1 MNSAPNSQ
9 PIRQTR
15 RHWRERPSE
24 KMRVNSGGSS
34 KYSATT
40 FTPPS
45 EMSVTMQSRGK
56 PPVPNWILARLLQIR
71 RSLLRRFANISI
83 LPPSLPTHSNITEV
97 LQNNPWD
104 MLSANSRNLSFIF
117 ERILS
122 IGWMRPNLARPE
134 LPPRQLPQPQNPV
147 LICRGAQRRIS
158 RAQDL
163 HINHKRCAGTTAW
176 VTTPSPSEGKS
187 FALLAEFTHHP
198 FRLRKRRGRSS
209 PTTPSDAH
217 LRCCWA
223 RPSPRL

>member
-83 LPPSLPTHSNITEV
+83 TPFVAHAFQHHRGSTKQSLGYAERKLAQSIIYFRTHFIDWMDATKSGAARAAAATAPSAPKPGVDLPWCAASH
-97 LQNNPWD
+97 
-104 MLSANSRNLSFIF
+104 F
-117 ERILS
+117 
-122 IGWMRPNLARPE
+122 AR
-134 LPPRQLPQPQNPV
+134 
-147 LICRGAQRRIS
+147 
-158 RAQDL
+158 
-163 HINHKRCAGTTAW
+163 
-176 VTTPSPSEGKS
+176 
-187 FALLAEFTHHP
+187 
-198 FRLRKRRGRSS
+198 
-209 PTTPSDAH
+209 
-217 LRCCWA
+217 A
-223 RPSPRL
+223 RPS